1 MTAPLPFTATMSA
14 TAQRPPRRLRRPQQ
28 PTPRHHDRVRQP
40 FGVPRRRAF

>member
-1 MTAPLPFTATMSA
+1 MTAPLPFTETMSA
-14 TAQRPPRRLRRPQQ
+14 TAPRPSRRSRRHQQ

>member
-14 TAQRPPRRLRRPQQ
+14 TTPHPARRGRRHPQ
-28 PTPRHHDRVRQP
+28 PTPRHLDRVRQP